1 MKKTSLI
8 AISLLPLILAAP
20 AGAESLQDALAMA
33 YTTNP
38 QLQAERA
45 GVLATAE
52 QVNQAQAARLPGV
65 TADGSIGYSAGKQ
78 SSPFF
83 SGTND
88 YSPRTVSA
96 SAQQTLYG
104 GGAIQGN
111 IDLARVNVEM
121 ARNQLRLLE
130 NQILLQALTAY
141 VDVQRDMQVVKIRT
155 NNVDV
160 LLKQLDA
167 AKDRFDVGEITK
179 TGVSQAEARVAGA
192 RAQLSGAKAQL
203 AASRAAYE
211 KVIGQAPGTL
221 EPAADPVNLPTSFA
235 DAIQWAQKNSP
246 SIQNAKLSELAA
258 EKGVTIAKSG
268 LMPKVSLGAQAY
280 HQDNA
285 GYDGASAEA
294 VATTLSLSVP
304 LFTGGLSQSKV
315 REAKQKASQA
325 RIGVLQADR
334 VVREQVSNAWNQL
347 QSTRIAIK
355 ANEDAVTAQNLA
367 YQGVEQENQVGLR
380 TTLDVLD
387 AEQELLSAK
396 LALVS
401 AKRDQLV
408 AAYGLVSA
416 IGSLEAA
423 NLGLKVSDLTP
434 GDEESSWVNKMFTT
448 SIDD

>member
-1 MKKTSLI
+1 MTKKFLI
-8 AISLLPLILAAP
+8 AISLLPLIWSAP
-20 AGAESLQDALAMA
+20 ASAESLQDALALA
-33 YTTNP
+33 YSSNP

-45 GVLATAE
+45 GVLATE
-52 QVNQAQAARLPGV
+52 ETVTQAKAARLPGV
-65 TADGSIGYSAGKQ
+65 SANGSIGYSAGDQ

-88 YSPRTVSA
+88 YSPRSVSA

-104 GGAIQGN
+104 GGAIQGS

-130 NQILLQALTAY
+130 NQVLLQALTAY
-141 VDVQRDMQVVKIRT
+141 VDVQRDMQVERIRT
-155 NNVDV
+155 NNVQV

-179 TGVSQAEARVAGA
+179 TGVSQAEARLAAA

-203 AASRAAYE
+203 ASSRAAYE
-211 KVIGQAPGTL
+211 KVIGQVPGTL
-221 EPAADPVNLPTSFA
+221 EPATQPAKLPDSFA
-235 DAIQWAQKNSP
+235 DAYQWAQKNSP
-246 SIQNAKLSELAA
+246 AIQNARLAELAA
-258 EKGVTIAKSG
+258 EKGVSIAKSG
-268 LMPKVSLGAQAY
+268 LLPKLTLGAQAI

-285 GYDGASAEA
+285 GFDGASAESVSTA
-294 VATTLSLSVP
+294 LNLSVP

-315 REAKQKASQA
+315 RQAKQKASQA
-325 RIGVLQADR
+325 RISILQADR
-334 VVREQVSNAWNQL
+334 VIREQVSNAWHQL
-347 QSTRIAIK
+347 LATRTAIQ
-355 ANEDAVTAQNLA
+355 ANEEAVTAQTLA
-367 YQGVEQENQVGLR
+367 YKGVEQENQVGLR
-380 TTLDVLD
+380 TTLDVLN

-408 AAYGLVSA
+408 AAYGLLA
-416 IGSLEAA
+416 ATGSLEAA
-423 NLGLKVSDLTP
+423 NLGLQVSDLAP
-434 GDEESSWVNKMFTT
+434 HEKESSWVNKMFTT

>member
-1 MKKTSLI
+1 MNKKFLI
-8 AISLLPLILAAP
+8 AISLLPFIAAVP
-20 AGAESLQDALAMA
+20 ASAESLQDALAMA
-33 YTTNP
+33 YTSNP

-45 GVLATAE
+45 GVMATAE
-52 QVNQAQAARLPGV
+52 TVNQAKAARLPTVG
-65 TADGSIGYSAGKQ
+65 AEGSIGYSAGNQ

-88 YSPRTVSA
+88 YSPQTISG

-111 IDLARVNVEM
+111 IDLANVNLQME
-121 ARNQLRLLE
+121 RNKLRLLE
-130 NQILLQALTAY
+130 NQVLLQALTAY
-141 VDVQRDMQVVKIRT
+141 VDVQRDMEVERIRT
-155 NNVDV
+155 NNVEV
-160 LLKQLDA
+160 LLKQLGA
-167 AKDRFDVGEITK
+167 AEDRFDVGEITK
-179 TGVSQAEARVAGA
+179 TGVSQAKARLAAA
-192 RAQLSGAKAQL
+192 RAQLAGAKAQL

-211 KVIGQAPGTL
+211 KVVGQAPGTL
-221 EPAADPVNLPTSFA
+221 EPASEPVKLPDSFA
-235 DAIQWAQKNSP
+235 SAIQWAEKNSP
-246 SIQNAKLSELAA
+246 SIQNAKLAELAA
-258 EKGVTIAKSG
+258 QKGVTIAKSG
-268 LMPKVSLGAQAY
+268 LRPSVTLGAQAY
-280 HQDNA
+280 HQENA

-294 VATTLSLSVP
+294 VATTLSLKVP

-325 RIGVLQADR
+325 RISVFQADR

-347 QSTRIAIK
+347 LAAKTGIQ
-355 ANEDAVTAQNLA
+355 ANEEAVTAQTLA
-367 YQGVEQENQVGLR
+367 FKGVEQENQVGLR

-408 AAYGLVSA
+408 AAYGLMA
-416 IGSLEAA
+416 ATGSLEAA
-423 NLGLKVSDLTP
+423 NLGLQVSDLDPKT
-434 GDEESSWVNKMFTT
+434 GESSWVNKMFTT